1 MFFLFRHLYLAIEVV
16 LNYPAEVVLNYRDDN
31 LFTEVDKFPL
41 AQDIVNC
48 KNYAGCNRL
57 TMLEL

>member
-1 MFFLFRHLYLAIEVV
+1 MLDLGYLGALICFFF
-16 LNYPAEVVLNYRDDN
+16 NPAEVVLNYRDDN